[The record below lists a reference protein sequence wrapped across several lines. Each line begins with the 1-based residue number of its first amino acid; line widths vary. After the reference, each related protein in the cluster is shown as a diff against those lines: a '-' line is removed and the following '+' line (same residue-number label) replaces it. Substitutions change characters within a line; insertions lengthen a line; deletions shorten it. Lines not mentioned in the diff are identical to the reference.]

1 MVLDGNAALVWLGVA
16 LVLGVVETVTVDF
29 TFLMLAGGALGGSAA
44 AALGAPITVQV
55 IVAAVTAVLGL
66 GFVRPAARRH
76 FRSRRDA
83 GSMGVHA
90 LAGQPAQVT
99 EMVTA
104 AAGRVRIGGE
114 VWSARSD
121 SGEVFAPGER
131 VSVCRIDGAT
141 AVVTRAEAL
150 EDQQR

>member
-1 MVLDGNAALVWLGVA
+1 MFDGNGALVWLGVA

-76 FRSRRDA
+76 FRSRRHS
-83 GSMGVHA
+83 GTMGVSA
-90 LAGQPAQVT
+90 LVGQPARVT
-99 EMVTA
+99 EVVTGTSGQVSIA
-104 AAGRVRIGGE
+104 GE
-114 VWSARSD
+114 VWTARSE
-121 SGEVFAPGER
+121 SGDVFAPGES
-131 VSVCRIDGAT
+131 VSVSRIDGAT
-141 AVVTRAEAL
+141 AVVTRAIAVK
-150 EDQQR
+150 DTSQ